1 MKGCDYMEEKGVWR
15 TIRGRRIFIKDG
27 QSLTEAMRDSGKFEN
42 DKKDDINTKNK
53 SAFKSN
59 NLSDGKAK
67 EALNKI
73 SQKYKIDTENIEI
86 VETNNIQ
93 QTSTTKLDIKKI
105 DNSNAE
111 ISIKRQIGLRKD
123 DERGAY
129 HEYAHQMETYWNS
142 QQPKDMNNWGAK
154 TIYDEMM
161 DNGNKLKISLDDYY
175 DRQTTYNSI
184 PTGFLNDDKLSSKIQ
199 KNVYDRLEQKG
210 YSYQEIKELQS
221 KTLGNGGYSL
231 NGPREFFAEG
241 IATLELEGPKTEF
254 TKIFEEEFKKEWKF

>member
-1 MKGCDYMEEKGVWR
+1 MKGCDYVEDGVWR
-15 TIRGRRIFIKDG
+15 TVRGRRIFIKDG

-42 DKKDDINTKNK
+42 DKKDDDNIKNDDT
-53 SAFKSN
+53 FKSN
-59 NLSDGKAK
+59 SLSDGKAK
-67 EALNKI
+67 EALKKI
-73 SQKYKIDTENIEI
+73 SQKYKIDNENIEI

-184 PTGFLNDDKLSSKIQ
+184 STGFLNDDKLSSKIQ

-210 YSYQEIKELQS
+210 YSYKEIKELQS
-221 KTLGNGGYSL
+221 KELGNGGYSL

-241 IATLELEGPKTEF
+241 IATLELEGSKTEF